1 MNKLNDKKQ
10 IISFVLFC
18 AVIIGFAIFNNI
30 SFNDELEKKEIEELL
45 TDSLLIRQVNQQDLL
60 LGGILMLDSINLDNR
75 LRDSI
80 ILEEIQQTRKNLD
93 DILKYQKMIYQNTKE

>member
-30 SFNDELEKKEIEELL
+30 SFNDELEKKEIAELL

-80 ILEEIQQTRKNLD
+80 ILEEIQQTRKKLD

>member
-10 IISFVLFC
+10 IISLVLFC
-18 AVIIGFAIFNNI
+18 VVIIGFAISNNI
-30 SFNDELEKKEIEELL
+30 SFNDELEKKEIAELL

-60 LGGILMLDSINLDNR
+60 LGEILMLDSINLDNK
-75 LRDSI
+75 LGDSI
-80 ILEEIQQTRKNLD
+80 ILEEIQQTRKKLD

>member
-10 IISFVLFC
+10 IIPFVLFC

-45 TDSLLIRQVNQQDLL
+45 TDSLLIRQVEQQDLL
-60 LGGILMLDSINLDNR
+60 LGEILMLDSINLDNR

-80 ILEEIQQTRKNLD
+80 ILEEIQQTRKNW
-93 DILKYQKMIYQNTKE
+93 MIFLNIRR

>member
-45 TDSLLIRQVNQQDLL
+45 TDSLLIRQVEQQDLL
-60 LGGILMLDSINLDNR
+60 LGEILMLDSINLDNR

-80 ILEEIQQTRKNLD
+80 ILEEIQQTRKKLD